1 MKPSDFA
8 PPPDKIPAG
17 WKTARAWGF
26 KWKLQERQTS
36 HILRAA
42 LESGQVRRKLFRVR
56 TGVSVRLVPHYAA
69 A

>member
-1 MKPSDFA
+1 MKPSDFT

-17 WKTARAWGF
+17 WKTAAQWA
-26 KWKLQERQTS
+26 KQWKLQERQTS

-42 LESGQVRRKLFRVR
+42 LESGQVRRKLFRTR
-56 TGVSVRLVPHYAA
+56 SGVSLRPVPHYAA

>member
-8 PPPDKIPAG
+8 TPPDKIPAG
-17 WKTARAWGF
+17 WKTAVQWA
-26 KWKLQERQTS
+26 KQWKLQQRQTS

-56 TGVSVRLVPHYAA
+56 TGVSVRFVPHYAA